1 MKNYNWRTKLKMNKS
16 FIKRLI
22 TKIRNKKNKNL
33 NWNTKDEEDRHVL
46 LREEKK
52 KRMIISDKLLILHH
66 HPSHQE
72 EESVVALLRT

>member
-1 MKNYNWRTKLKMNKS
+1 MTNYNWRTKLKMNKS

-46 LREEKK
+46 LRGGKRRKKEKEEWLSVINCSYFIIMHRTKRKK
-52 KRMIISDKLLILHH
+52 
-66 HPSHQE
+66 
-72 EESVVALLRT
+72 A